1 MEWKTVGE
9 TPEKKE
15 KEEPTVPPG
24 DLSMVELTAKEGK
37 DNGSG
42 EVT

>member
-1 MEWKTVGE
+1 MEWKTVDE

-15 KEEPTVPPG
+15 KEEPTVPAG
-24 DLSMVELTAKEGK
+24 DLSMVELTAKERSE
-37 DNGSG
+37 NGSG